1 MSTSIRGGSPLSEL
15 VVLLIEHAI
24 RDVEGDLKIF
34 EGDPEV
40 VQACLSWLASVR
52 EQLLTLQGTDKV
64 LLKVNNL
71 IKEYRDLGAPHIQGV
86 GSRALTNST
95 EPD

>member
-15 VVLLIEHAI
+15 VVLLIEA
-24 RDVEGDLKIF
+24 RVQDVEGDLKIF
-34 EGDPEV
+34 EGDPDV
-40 VQACLSWLASVR
+40 VRECLSWLSNVR
-52 EQLLTLQGTDKV
+52 EQLLMLTGTERV
-64 LLKVNNL
+64 VAKVNNL

-86 GSRALTNST
+86 GSRALTGSK

>member
-1 MSTSIRGGSPLSEL
+1 MNTSIRGGSPLSEL
-15 VVLLIEHAI
+15 VVLLIEHTV

-34 EGDPEV
+34 ESNPNV
-40 VQACLSWLASVR
+40 VRECLSWLAGVR
-52 EQLLTLQGTDKV
+52 EQLLMLKGTDKV

-86 GSRALTNST
+86 GSRAMTNSK